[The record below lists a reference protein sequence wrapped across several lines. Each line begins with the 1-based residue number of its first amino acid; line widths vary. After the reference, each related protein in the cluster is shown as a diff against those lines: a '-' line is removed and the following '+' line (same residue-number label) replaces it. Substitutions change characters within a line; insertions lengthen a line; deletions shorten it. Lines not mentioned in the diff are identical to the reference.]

1 MLSKRHLQEGGDNM
15 KYEYNGHLLE
25 EERVNLVAQEITNKY
40 PEISYGKAK
49 DIARL
54 EDSISTNPNLKIE
67 FNRLYNI
74 IVVMQDDLSMVK
86 KVFVDLI
93 EVINKYK
100 RDKELEYYYDIA
112 KELMGFIK
120 KERPFPYLE
129 EFKKS

>member
-1 MLSKRHLQEGGDNM
+1 M

-40 PEISYGKAK
+40 PKISYGKAK

-54 EDSISTNPNLKIE
+54 EDSISSEPSLKME

-74 IVVMQDDLSMVK
+74 IVVMQDDLGIVK
-86 KVFVDLI
+86 KIFIDLT

-100 RDKELEYYYDIA
+100 DDTNLKYYYDIM

-120 KERPFPYLE
+120 KERLFPYLE